1 MLSIVVLS
9 SENFCLL
16 VPLLITSYTHR
27 LHRYNQEVV
36 IPLVVCSILKV
47 TVVISCCQGR
57 RYCTSYN
64 NHTPQLILLMVH
76 HYFGSIILHIFC
88 VFVFHVNLPSLLKE
102 HNIDINFTAE
112 NCVKTMEPIKVVF
125 QHKYIRWK
133 APVNNTPN
141 TIDYFQ

>member
-1 MLSIVVLS
+1 M
-9 SENFCLL
+9 L

-88 VFVFHVNLPSLLKE
+88 VFVFHMNLPSLLKE

-112 NCVKTMEPIKVVF
+112 NCEKNDEVNQNGFSTQVYKMK
-125 QHKYIRWK
+125 K
-133 APVNNTPN
+133 PVNNIPN
-141 TIDYFQ
+141 TID